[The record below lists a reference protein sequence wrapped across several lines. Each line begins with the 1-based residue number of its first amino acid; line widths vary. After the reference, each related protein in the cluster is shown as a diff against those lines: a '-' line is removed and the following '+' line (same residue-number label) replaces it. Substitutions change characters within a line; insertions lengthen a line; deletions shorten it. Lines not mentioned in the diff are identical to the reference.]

1 MKQISLNIY
10 LNYDDILEFED
21 DVSDEEIEKAVE
33 DIIDNNLQIDWSI
46 IEED

>member
-1 MKQISLNIY
+1 MKQVSVNIY

-21 DVSDEEIEKAVE
+21 GVSDKEIIKAI
-33 DIIDNNLQIDWSI
+33 DNIIDNNVHIDWSI

>member
-1 MKQISLNIY
+1 MKQISVNIY

-21 DVSDEEIEKAVE
+21 GVSDEEIKKVVNN
-33 DIIDNNLQIDWSI
+33 IIDNNVHIDWSI